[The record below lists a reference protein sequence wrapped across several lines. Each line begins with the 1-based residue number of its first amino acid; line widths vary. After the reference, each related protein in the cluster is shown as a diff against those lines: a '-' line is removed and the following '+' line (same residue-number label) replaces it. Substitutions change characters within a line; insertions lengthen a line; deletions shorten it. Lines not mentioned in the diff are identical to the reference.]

1 MIIAAVLGINAFLF
15 RNKYITAVFPG
26 GLGLQKALEKA
37 EFSVAPPGGKVLNSL
52 REFSWHTDM
61 GKDQRRHKR
70 YTVEG
75 IRGTMLFAPDM
86 RILNISIGGAAIET
100 TKRLNPG
107 SEYTLKLED
116 VGKTLTI
123 KGVIAWSVISQGSKG
138 PRGEFVPM
146 YRAGIQFTNIMT
158 ENTARLIEF
167 IEGHKKVDE
176 ARLCGLR
183 VNIDSPHRAALD
195 FPYKVKKISMG
206 GMQIETEQPLAA
218 DERFQMEVLLEEDK
232 AIQFVGRIA
241 HCNEVEEGRYTTG
254 IEFVEMAEGNKQ
266 TLIQYIQGLF
276 E

>member
-1 MIIAAVLGINAFLF
+1 MS
-15 RNKYITAVFPG
+15 PG
-26 GLGLQKALEKA
+26 GPSALRLGRR
-37 EFSVAPPGGKVLNSL
+37 FPVAPPVGKVLNSL
-52 REFSWHTDM
+52 KEYSGYTYMD
-61 GKDQRRHKR
+61 KDQRRHRR

-100 TKRLNPG
+100 SKRLNPG

-123 KGVIAWSVISQGSKG
+123 KGVIAWSVISQSSKG
-138 PRGEFVPM
+138 PRGELVPM
-146 YRAGIQFTNIMT
+146 YRAGIQFTNIIT
-158 ENTARLIEF
+158 EKTARLIEF

-183 VNIDSPHRAALD
+183 VNIDSPHKAALD

-206 GMQIETEQPLAA
+206 GMQIETEQPLAT
-218 DERFQMEVLLEEDK
+218 DERFQMEVLLEEEK
-232 AIQFVGRIA
+232 GMRFMGRIA
-241 HCNEVEEGRYTTG
+241 YCNEVEEGRYTTG
-254 IEFVEMAEGNKQ
+254 IEFVEMADDSKQ
-266 TLIQYIQGLF
+266 NLIQYIQGLF